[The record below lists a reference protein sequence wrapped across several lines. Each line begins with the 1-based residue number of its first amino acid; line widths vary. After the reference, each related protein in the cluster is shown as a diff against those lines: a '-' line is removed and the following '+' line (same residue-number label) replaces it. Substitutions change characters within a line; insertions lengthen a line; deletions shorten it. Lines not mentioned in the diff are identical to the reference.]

1 VSGRA
6 AQVLAAIRRPEAG
19 AALVLMLLF
28 AYGATGF
35 YTVPTTSLAV
45 TRIFGAIIDPAVPPG
60 VHWWWPPPLGRV
72 DRVEVTRTF
81 LMPVGYFLQEK
92 VQGIPSPAA
101 ESAWLTGDTN
111 ILQLRARV
119 NYRIA
124 DAAKYLF
131 DAEAPQEML
140 RWVAGSALTEAASAL
155 PVDDLLTS
163 GRLAL
168 IERVRARAQ
177 ELLDVWGVGI
187 QILTVNL
194 ESVDPPASVVA
205 AFQDVQN
212 ARADRER
219 QMSEAETYA
228 NGILPVARGEAEGKV
243 NEALTFANQRLDRAH
258 ADATRFAQ
266 LAIEHRRAPGLLER
280 RLYLETAE
288 RVLPRVRRYVL
299 DPGGD
304 GALPVRIVE

>member
-1 VSGRA
+1 MRTRVAWVIGRLRRPDGA
-6 AQVLAAIRRPEAG
+6 ATFIAAI
-19 AALVLMLLF
+19 LL

-45 TRIFGAIIDPAVPPG
+45 TRSFGAVVDAAVPPG
-60 VHWWWPPPLGRV
+60 VHWWWPSPFGRV
-72 DRVEVTRTF
+72 DRAEVTRTF
-81 LMPVGYFLQEK
+81 TMPVGYFLQDELQK
-92 VQGIPSPAA
+92 IPPAA
-101 ESAWLTGDTN
+101 SVTNWLTGDTN
-111 ILQLRARV
+111 ILQLRAKV

-124 DAAKYLF
+124 DPAKFLF
-131 DAEAPQEML
+131 GGESPAEIL
-140 RWVAGSALTEAASAL
+140 RYVAGSAFTEAASAL

-177 ELLDVWGVGI
+177 ELLDAWEVGL
-187 QILTVNL
+187 QVLTVNL
-194 ESVDPPASVVA
+194 GSVEPPPDVVA

-219 QMSEAETYA
+219 RISEAETYA
-228 NGILPVARGEAEGKV
+228 NGVLPVARGEAEGKV
-243 NEALTFANQRLDRAH
+243 NEALTYSDQRLSRAH
-258 ADATRFAQ
+258 GDAQRFAQ
-266 LAIEHRRAPGLLER
+266 LATEHRRAPSLLER

-299 DPGGD
+299 EPGGA
-304 GALPVRIVE
+304 GALPLRIVE

>member
-1 VSGRA
+1 VRGR
-6 AQVLAAIRRPEAG
+6 LALALVALRRPAGG
-19 AALVLMLLF
+19 AALAAMLIL
-28 AYGATGF
+28 AYGTTGF

-45 TRIFGAIIDPAVPPG
+45 TRIFGTIIDASVPPG
-60 VHWWWPPPLGRV
+60 VHWWWPRPLGQV

-81 LMPVGYFLQEK
+81 LMPVGYFLQNEL
-92 VQGIPSPAA
+92 QSIPSPAA

-111 ILQLRARV
+111 ILQLRAKV

-124 DAAKYLF
+124 DAAKFLF
-131 DAEAPQEML
+131 GAEAPPEML

-177 ELLDVWGVGI
+177 ELLDAWDVGL
-187 QILTVNL
+187 QVLTVNL

-219 QMSEAETYA
+219 QVSEAETYA
-228 NGILPVARGEAEGKV
+228 NGVLPVARGEAEGKV
-243 NEALTFANQRLDRAH
+243 NEALTFGNQRLDRAH
-258 ADATRFAQ
+258 ADAERFTE
-266 LAIEHRRAPGLLER
+266 LAAEHRRAPGLLER
-280 RLYLETAE
+280 RLYFETAE

>member
-1 VSGRA
+1 VRSWA
-6 AQVLAAIRRPEAG
+6 AALLAALRRPGGG
-19 AALVLMLLF
+19 AAVAATLLL

-45 TRIFGAIIDPAVPPG
+45 ARVCGAIVDAAVPPG
-60 VHWWWPPPLGRV
+60 VHWWWPRPFGRV

-81 LMPVGYFLQEK
+81 LMPVGYYFLQDEM
-92 VQGIPSPAA
+92 GIPPDPAV
-101 ESAWLTGDTN
+101 SSWLTGDTN
-111 ILQLRARV
+111 ILQLRAKV

-124 DAAKYLF
+124 DPAKFLFAAETPAKI
-131 DAEAPQEML
+131 L
-140 RWVAGSALTEAASAL
+140 RNVAGSAFTEAASAL

-177 ELLDVWGVGI
+177 ELLDDWGVGI
-187 QILTVNL
+187 QVLTVNL
-194 ESVDPPASVVA
+194 ESVEPPPGVVA

-219 QMSEAETYA
+219 QVSEAETYA
-228 NGILPVARGEAEGKV
+228 NGVLPVARGEAEGKV
-243 NEALTFANQRLDRAH
+243 NQALTFSDQRLNRAH
-258 ADATRFAQ
+258 ADAERFAQ
-266 LAIEHRRAPGLLER
+266 LAAEHRRAPGLLER

>member
-1 VSGRA
+1 MRGRS
-6 AQVLAAIRRPEAG
+6 AQVLAALRRPAGG
-19 AALVLMLLF
+19 AALVVMLLLV
-28 AYGATGF
+28 YSATGF

-81 LMPVGYFLQEK
+81 LMPVGYSLQGE
-92 VQGIPSPAA
+92 GITSSAA

-177 ELLDVWGVGI
+177 NLLDVWGVGI

-194 ESVDPPASVVA
+194 ESIDPPVSVVA

-228 NGILPVARGEAEGKV
+228 NGVLPVARGEAEGMV
-243 NEALTFANQRLDRAH
+243 NEALTFATQRLDRAH

-266 LAIEHRRAPGLLER
+266 LSSEHRRAPGLLER

-288 RVLPRVRRYVL
+288 RVLARARRYVL
-299 DPGGD
+299 DPGGE